1 MDRREATF
9 PAALEGV
16 AADVE
21 TRIFTL
27 LDAEIDRWSA
37 VDPSLAEPLEELRL
51 LVGAGGK
58 RLRPAF
64 CFCAYLGSGG
74 RPGNAGVVDAA
85 AALELV
91 HTFALV
97 HDDVMD
103 GSDRRRNRDA
113 VHRHF
118 VNRHDDARWRGE
130 SRRFGE
136 GMAILVGDFS
146 FVYADMLVRGAADAV
161 LDVFDQLRVELC
173 VGQSLDLV
181 TTATADTAPEAA
193 RRIAQYKSA
202 KYTVERPLH
211 LGAALAGRLDEL
223 AAPFSAIGL
232 PLGEAF
238 QLRDDVLG
246 AFGEADVTGKP
257 VGDDLR
263 EGKATPL
270 VALTA
275 ARADAGDGALLER
288 LGASDLAADEIAG
301 LQDLFVRSGALT
313 EVEREIERL
322 VAQTHRA
329 LAAAPISDDARALL
343 SQLADYVA
351 WRDH

>member
-1 MDRREATF
+1 MV
-9 PAALEGV
+9 LG
-16 AADVE
+16 
-21 TRIFTL
+21 
-27 LDAEIDRWSA
+27 
-37 VDPSLAEPLEELRL
+37 EPLEELRN
-51 LVGAGGK
+51 LVVAGGK

-64 CFCAYLGSGG
+64 CLSAYLGSGG
-74 RPGNAGVVDAA
+74 EDGNPVVVDAA

-97 HDDVMD
+97 HDDIMD
-103 GSDRRRNRDA
+103 GSDTRRNRDA

-118 VNRHDDARWRGE
+118 TRRHDDARWRGE

-136 GMAILVGDFS
+136 GMAILVGDFA
-146 FVYADMLVRGAADAV
+146 FVYADMLVRDAPPDAV
-161 LDVFDQLRVELC
+161 RIYDDMRVELC

-181 TTATADTAPEAA
+181 TTATADTSPEAA
-193 RRIAQYKSA
+193 RRIALFKSA

-223 AAPFSAIGL
+223 RASYSAIGI

-238 QLRDDVLG
+238 QLRDDILG
-246 AFGEADVTGKP
+246 AFGDADVTGKP

-270 VALTA
+270 VAIA
-275 ARADAGDGALLER
+275 AASSEPADRALIRR
-288 LGASDLAADEIAG
+288 LGASDLDADEIAAI
-301 LQDLFVRSGALT
+301 QDLFVRSGALK
-313 EVEREIERL
+313 EVERRIERL
-322 VAQTHRA
+322 VGDTHAA
-329 LAAAPISDDARALL
+329 LATAPIATRARDLL
-343 SQLADYVA
+343 LELTDYVA